1 MPDTPLLY
9 VAFIVTLALA
19 FDFLNGWN
27 DAANSIATIVSTR
40 VLSPRMAVAWAALFN
55 FLAAFLFGVKIAKT
69 IGKGLIDP
77 AIVTN
82 EVILTGLIGGM
93 VWTYLA
99 TMAGMPISVSH
110 ALIGGFAGA
119 AIARGGF
126 DVLIA
131 AKWYMV
137 MAFIFISPIVGM
149 VLGFV
154 LMFLVTRIFHG
165 FRPGVVNRYFRF
177 FQLVSSAA
185 FSLGHGAN
193 DAQKIMGIIYIT
205 LITNGY
211 LSLESDMPLWVIVAC
226 YFVIS
231 MGTLIGGWRVIRTL
245 GQRLTKLQPSGGFCA
260 ETAAATALW
269 GTAILGIPVS
279 TTHTVTGGIMGVGT
293 TRRLSA
299 VRWGVAKSIVYA
311 WLLTIPF
318 SAGVAAVLYKVLS
331 SLMTDY
337 Q

>member
-82 EVILTGLIGGM
+82 EVILTGLVGGI

-137 MAFIFISPIVGM
+137 IAFIFISPIVGM
-149 VLGFV
+149 LLGFV
-154 LMFLVTRIFHG
+154 LMFLVTHIFHD

-211 LSLESDMPLWVIVAC
+211 LSLESDMPLWVIVSC

-269 GTAILGIPVS
+269 STAILGIPVS
-279 TTHTVTGGIMGVGT
+279 TTHTITGGIMGVGT

-299 VRWGVAKSIVYA
+299 VRWGVAKNIVYA